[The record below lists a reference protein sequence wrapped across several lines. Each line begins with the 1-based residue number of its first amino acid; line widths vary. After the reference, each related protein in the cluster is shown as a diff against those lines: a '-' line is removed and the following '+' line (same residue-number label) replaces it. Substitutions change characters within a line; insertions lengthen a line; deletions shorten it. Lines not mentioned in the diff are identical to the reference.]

1 MTEEK
6 LIKVG
11 VGLYLF
17 NAQRQLLLGLRKSK
31 HGEGTWCPPG
41 GHLEYGE
48 SFEQAAVRETK
59 EETGLLIKEENT
71 SISGVTNDFFEES
84 GKHYITI
91 HLTAHKFEGQ
101 PVVCE
106 PNKCAEWKWFDLNN
120 LPEKLFLPA
129 AQFLKKNNPSSS

>member
-1 MTEEK
+1 MDMEK
-6 LIKVG
+6 VVKVG
-11 VGLYLF
+11 VGLYIF
-17 NAQRQLLLGLRKSK
+17 NAQHQLLLGLRKSK

-59 EETGLLIKEENT
+59 EETGILIDET
-71 SISGVTNDFFEES
+71 QTTIAGVTNDFFAES

-91 HLTAHKFEGQ
+91 HLIVKNIESKPQ
-101 PVVCE
+101 VCE
-106 PNKCAEWKWFDLNN
+106 PEKCAEWQWFPLEK

-129 AQFLKKNNPSSS
+129 KHFLETFAMS